1 MCASYAYEKYH
12 LSIPYGASSGG
23 GIPMLSKLSKESR
36 LSLGETINFIDH
48 LIQWFELN
56 YENIIMIYKI
66 NMSELF
72 KTIPK

>member
-12 LSIPYGASSGG
+12 LSIPHGASSGG

-48 LIQWFELN
+48 LIQWF
-56 YENIIMIYKI
+56 
-66 NMSELF
+66 
-72 KTIPK
+72 